1 MLEPYREDFNA
12 RFTDKKY
19 AELLRA
25 LEVKAGVPI
34 EFRVCETPCFFPREL
49 MDRMVAAAREL
60 TLALVND
67 PEYIRRSDEAIP
79 QRFRVPNDNPQPNFM
94 TVDFGLLRET
104 DGTVGFR
111 LVELQAFPS
120 VFAYQDL
127 LARQYVETYELS
139 PELDWYLR
147 WQNETSYWEALR
159 AVIVADHDPENVV
172 LMELH
177 PERQKTR
184 ADFGLYEQ
192 RLGVRTV
199 DVTRLRKQ
207 GKRLLYEQGSRWIP
221 IERIYNR
228 AIVDELERE
237 KAELPFD
244 YRDELDVAWAG
255 HPNWYFRASKFSLPF
270 LRDPSVPRA
279 VFLSDWFADP
289 TRLEA
294 DREEVLLKPLFS
306 FAGKGIEFAPS
317 EATLAAIPEKQRHLY
332 LLQERVR
339 FTPLIR
345 TPHGMTQAEV
355 RLMFV
360 WPDGG
365 ELEPVIG
372 LVRLGRGLMMG
383 VDQNRNQAWVG
394 GSAALFPNRNEST
407 HLGPFGGS
415 SPQK

>member
-1 MLEPYREDFNA
+1 MLDPYREDFNA
-12 RFTDKKY
+12 RFTDEKY
-19 AELLRA
+19 GDLLRS
-25 LEVKAGVPI
+25 LQQRAGVPI
-34 EFRVCETPCFFPREL
+34 DFRVCETPCFFPVEL

-60 TLALVND
+60 TLSLVKS
-67 PEYIRRSDEAIP
+67 PEYMRRSNGAIP
-79 QRFRVPNDNPQPNFM
+79 ERFRVPDENPQPNFM
-94 TVDFGLLRET
+94 TVDFGLLREA
-104 DGTVGFR
+104 DGSVGFR

-127 LARQYVETYELS
+127 LSRQYVSTFDLA
-139 PELDWYLR
+139 PELDWYLGGHT
-147 WQNETSYWEALR
+147 EASYWKALR
-159 AVIVADHDPENVV
+159 EVIVADHDPENVV

-177 PERQKTR
+177 PEQQKTR
-184 ADFGLYEQ
+184 ADFGLYRQ

-199 DVTRLRKQ
+199 DVLQLRKI
-207 GKRLLYEQGSRWIP
+207 GKRLFYEEGGRWIP

-228 AIVDELERE
+228 TIVDELERE

-244 YRDELDVAWAG
+244 YRDELDVTWAG

-270 LRDPSVPRA
+270 LEHGSVPRA
-279 VFLSDWFADP
+279 MFLSDWFRER
-289 TRLEA
+289 TRLPLAPE
-294 DREEVLLKPLFS
+294 DLLLKPLFS
-306 FAGKGIEFAPS
+306 FAGKGIQFAPS
-317 EATLAAIPEKQRHLY
+317 EADLAAIPESERHLY

-355 RLMFV
+355 RVMFV

-365 ELEPVIG
+365 ELDPVIS

-394 GSAALFPNRNEST
+394 GSAALFPNRKS
-407 HLGPFGGS
+407 
-415 SPQK
+415 